1 MTRRELIATTV
12 AVPLAPVAS
21 LRPAPPWMRVTIAC
35 SETGHYET
43 TLYSVIDQYHIAD
56 MAQGD
61 TFTVESSEHDPIR
74 YVHKGPPG
82 EAIYFPVHQ
91 AIFGPGIER
100 IA

>member
-1 MTRRELIATTV
+1 MTRRELILA
-12 AVPLAPVAS
+12 AAAPLADAARS
-21 LRPAPPWMRVTIAC
+21 LDGAPWMRVTIAC

-43 TLYSVIDQYHIAD
+43 TLYSVVDQYRIAE

-82 EAIYFPVHQ
+82 EAIYFPVHR
-91 AIFGPGIER
+91 AIFGPAIER